1 MSTSFGLMDKIRLRN
16 LKVRHDKTIASYIII
31 IKMRQYLVSNC
42 KRKCMS
48 LYYLAYNYNY
58 MLANIATYIKS
69 KDNCVIN
76 SMTFFNNQ
84 L

>member
-1 MSTSFGLMDKIRLRN
+1 
-16 LKVRHDKTIASYIII
+16 
-31 IKMRQYLVSNC
+31 MRQYLVSNC